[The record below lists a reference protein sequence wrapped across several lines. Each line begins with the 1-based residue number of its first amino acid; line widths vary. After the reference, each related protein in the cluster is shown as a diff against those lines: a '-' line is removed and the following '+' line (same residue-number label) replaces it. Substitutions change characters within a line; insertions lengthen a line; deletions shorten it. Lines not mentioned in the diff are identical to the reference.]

1 MNAHEVRQKYLAF
14 MQAHGH
20 AIVPRANIV
29 PTEDPTTLFTGSG
42 MQPMVPYL
50 LGETHPQ
57 GVRLADSQIV
67 YRSVDI
73 EEVGDNSHNTM
84 FEMLGNWSL
93 GDYFK
98 EEQIRWC
105 AVAKQE
111 QDHSIE
117 QFIRLVWEPLIPL
130 GFKFTTEKRADG
142 TQLHCTACPIHELS
156 KVIGGAEWLTLLE
169 CNKDLHNVQGFNPKI
184 GFTRTKTLIKGD
196 SHCNHFYYEKTEAV

>member
-1 MNAHEVRQKYLAF
+1 MS
-14 MQAHGH
+14 HGI
-20 AIVPRANIV
+20 AQSIMFTAKLIAEMEKEFGPSVIERSNGIVPQDQRQTWLNITAENAV
-29 PTEDPTTLFTGSG
+29 DTYIKNMQFTVNFLESLKNEHGLRVAEITSEL
-42 MQPMVPYL
+42 M
-50 LGETHPQ
+50 
-57 GVRLADSQIV
+57 SQ
-67 YRSVDI
+67 
-73 EEVGDNSHNTM
+73 
-84 FEMLGNWSL
+84 
-93 GDYFK
+93 

>member
-1 MNAHEVRQKYLAF
+1 MS
-14 MQAHGH
+14 HGIVQSIMFTGKLI
-20 AIVPRANIV
+20 AQMEKEFGPSVIELSNGIVPQDQRQTWLDITAENAVDTYIKNMQFTV
-29 PTEDPTTLFTGSG
+29 NLLETLKKEHGQRVAEITSEL
-42 MQPMVPYL
+42 M
-50 LGETHPQ
+50 
-57 GVRLADSQIV
+57 SQ
-67 YRSVDI
+67 
-73 EEVGDNSHNTM
+73 
-84 FEMLGNWSL
+84 
-93 GDYFK
+93 

-130 GFKFTTEKRADG
+130 GFKFTKEKRADG

-184 GFTRTKTLIKGD
+184 GFTRTKTLMKGD
-196 SHCNHFYYEKTEAV
+196 SHCNHFYYEKTETL